1 MPRRMKFY
9 CSIGDWSQEIVV
21 HREDK
26 SKGTLYK
33 SKGERSG
40 LAVKTMDKVS
50 LVTKVHLFWDIKK
63 VMLSADSWTN
73 VWCLT
78 LRWVLVVVLG

>member
-1 MPRRMKFY
+1 MPRRMKFN
-9 CSIGDWSQEIVV
+9 CSTGDWSQEIVV
-21 HREDK
+21 CREDK

-50 LVTKVHLFWDIKK
+50 FVTKVHLF
-63 VMLSADSWTN
+63 
-73 VWCLT
+73 
-78 LRWVLVVVLG
+78 